1 MLYRRLSIPVI
12 VSLLAVAGLP
22 PAPVAAQTTAAPLV
36 RIASS
41 AAETYAQAVFAQEL
55 GLYQKAGLNVEVDIL
70 GTGAAVSTAVA
81 GGGADIGVATA
92 LNLANAVTRGVPFVV
107 IAPAAMETAKN
118 PSGALCVA
126 KTSAYKVA
134 KDFDGQT
141 IAIPALKQTAD
152 LGTREWLT
160 LGGQD
165 PAKVHIVEAP
175 FAEMGAGVERGTYAA
190 ALISEPAL
198 TKALKTGGIR
208 CIANPYESIAPSY
221 MFAAWFT
228 TKAFADKYP
237 DVVKKMATAL
247 VDAGKWANTH
257 HFESAAIV
265 SKVNK
270 VDVDTIRSEVR
281 PVYADELTPSLIQP
295 QLDAGYKY
303 GFLTRPVS
311 ADELLMGH

>member
-1 MLYRRLSIPVI
+1 MLHRRSSII
-12 VSLLAVAGLP
+12 VVLALVSAAWSRPIPG
-22 PAPVAAQTTAAPLV
+22 AAQQTPAPLV

-55 GLYQKAGLNVEVDIL
+55 GLYTKAGLNVEVDIL

-81 GGGADIGVATA
+81 GGGADIGVATT
-92 LNLANAVTRGVPFVV
+92 LNLANAITRGVPFVI

-126 KTSAYKVA
+126 KTSAYKTA
-134 KDFDGQT
+134 KDLDGQT

-152 LGTREWLT
+152 LGLREWLT
-160 LGGQD
+160 LGGED
-165 PAKVHIVEAP
+165 PQKVHIVEAP
-175 FAEMGAGVERGTYAA
+175 FAQMGDGVDRGTYAA

-198 TKALKTGGIR
+198 TRALKAGGIR
-208 CIANPYESIAPSY
+208 CIGNPYESIAPSY

-237 DVVKKMATAL
+237 DVVKKMAAAL

-257 HFESAAIV
+257 HYESAAFV

-270 VDVDTIRSEVR
+270 VDVDTIRAEVR
-281 PVYADELTPSLIQP
+281 PMYAEELVPALIQP

-303 GFLTRPVS
+303 GFLTRPVT
-311 ADELLMGH
+311 ADELLPH